1 MKRDFMDAKKIKQQV
16 RKLFNQEAKDQSDI
30 DRLSHWYQSLNETSS
45 KPDDIDQIRTDSWE
59 SILDEIQ
66 SSDRQKEKDSKSI
79 FGKWIWKAA
88 ILLLICG
95 GGYGLLY
102 VLPDKETETFLAA
115 GLYTNVIGKV
125 STFFLPDGSKV
136 WLSTGSQIEYSEDF
150 SRNRQVRLSG
160 EAFFEVVRNS
170 DFPFVI
176 TTGGVSTEVLGTSFN
191 LKSYEN
197 SDVELSVY
205 SGKVKFFNQKSTF
218 DSAILLKGEKATW
231 TSGDGIRDIELFDIE
246 QLPNW
251 RQGKITFDNAGI
263 DVIQSTLERWYK
275 VDIKTEGKGR
285 NCHYTGE
292 FTQASLEQIL
302 ETLSYA
308 LNLTYK
314 INDANV
320 TIHTKPCE

>member
-1 MKRDFMDAKKIKQQV
+1 MKRDFMDSQKIKEQV
-16 RKLFNQEAKDQSDI
+16 RKLFNEEAKDQSDI
-30 DRLSHWYQSLNETSS
+30 DRLNHWYESLNETDS
-45 KPDDIDQIRTDSWE
+45 KPNDIDQIRTDSWE
-59 SILDEIQ
+59 SILDAIQ
-66 SSDRQKEKDSKSI
+66 PFHGQKEKDSKSI

-88 ILLLICG
+88 ILLLLCG
-95 GGYGLLY
+95 GGYGLLS
-102 VLPDKETETFLAA
+102 VIPDKETETFLGA
-115 GLYTNVIGKV
+115 GLYTNDIGKV

-136 WLSTGSQIEYSEDF
+136 WLSTGSQIEYAEDF
-150 SRNRQVRLSG
+150 PRNRQVRLSG
-160 EAFFEVVRNS
+160 EAFFEVMRNP

-176 TTGGVSTEVLGTSFN
+176 TTGEISTQVLGTSFN

-197 SDVELSVY
+197 AGVELSVY
-205 SGKVKFFNQKSTF
+205 SGKVKFFNQKSKL
-218 DSAILLKGEKATW
+218 DAAVLLKGEKVSW
-231 TSGDGIRDIELFDIE
+231 ISGEGISDIEKFDIE
-246 QLPNW
+246 QLPDW

-275 VDIKTEGKGR
+275 VDIKIEGKER
-285 NCHYTGE
+285 NCHYSGE